1 MIYLDANATTEVSE
15 HVRSSLLTG
24 LGESWGN
31 PSSNH
36 EVGAR
41 ARRAMAKARD
51 DIVSLI
57 PGALP
62 EGIIFT
68 SGGTEAN
75 NLIIKG
81 ILDASVVTTAVEHP
95 SVIRPAEATGRALI
109 SPIDQNGIVLIDR
122 LVELVPETGPVIVTF
137 QWANSET
144 GIVQP
149 VQQIVSAI
157 RKKRFDTFIHVD
169 VAQAIGRVAIS
180 MDGLDAITFSGHK
193 LHAPGGTGVL
203 LLGDPNDRR
212 VHSQILGGGQQNGWR
227 SGTEN
232 VLGSIALGAALSER
246 AKQFNQAVLQL
257 AHLRDTFERVLLAA
271 VPNARVNGKDS
282 PRVPNT
288 SNILFPGLEAMEIVA
303 LLDQM
308 DVACSVGSA
317 CSSGKPEA
325 SYVLTAM
332 GLSEVEAY
340 SSVRFSV
347 SVMNTEG
354 ELLEAADRVA
364 RVVRSRS

>member
-1 MIYLDANATTEVSE
+1 M
-15 HVRSSLLTG
+15 
-24 LGESWGN
+24 
-31 PSSNH
+31 
-36 EVGAR
+36 
-41 ARRAMAKARD
+41 
-51 DIVSLI
+51 
-57 PGALP
+57 
-62 EGIIFT
+62 
-68 SGGTEAN
+68 
-75 NLIIKG
+75 
-81 ILDASVVTTAVEHP
+81 
-95 SVIRPAEATGRALI
+95 
-109 SPIDQNGIVLIDR
+109 
-122 LVELVPETGPVIVTF
+122 ELVPETGPVIVTF

-203 LLGDPNDRR
+203 LLGDPDDRR
-212 VHSQILGGGQQNGWR
+212 VRSQILGGGQQNGWR

-246 AKQFNQAVLQL
+246 AKQFDQAVLQL
-257 AHLRDTFERVLLAA
+257 AHLRDTFERALLAA

-354 ELLEAADRVA
+354 ELMEAADRVA
-364 RVVRSRS
+364 RAVRSRS